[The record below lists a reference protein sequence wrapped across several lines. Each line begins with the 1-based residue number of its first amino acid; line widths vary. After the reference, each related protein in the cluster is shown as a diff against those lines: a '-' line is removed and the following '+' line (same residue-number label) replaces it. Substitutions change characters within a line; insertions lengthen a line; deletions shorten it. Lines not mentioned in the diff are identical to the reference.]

1 MQLSEDELRRPING
15 HEEVE
20 LALLSANL
28 GNVEVEV
35 ADRITLEGFF
45 SDLVTGDLR
54 QTADR
59 VAFKA
64 PMQDTASDAA
74 SSPARHRG
82 SRPAQQCMLA
92 EGDDDGFLLTIALS
106 SARFRPIHLH
116 NPFTPLATVLCSA
129 HTAPLFLQPSSLIH
143 HRLLHLY
150 LPYPP
155 SIYLQP
161 SASQVRSQL
170 REELAETRQVL
181 PN

>member
-64 PMQDTASDAA
+64 PMQGRPGQMRDRRLQGIEAVVSGSSVCLRKATMIA
-74 SSPARHRG
+74 SSLDDSTVECGVFGPIGASLTKARLRH
-82 SRPAQQCMLA
+82 
-92 EGDDDGFLLTIALS
+92 
-106 SARFRPIHLH
+106 
-116 NPFTPLATVLCSA
+116 LATVLWFSPCRA
-129 HTAPLFLQPSSLIH
+129 ASSLSGAFDRCIAV
-143 HRLLHLY
+143 RTACVVVA
-150 LPYPP
+150 
-155 SIYLQP
+155 QP
-161 SASQVRSQL
+161 
-170 REELAETRQVL
+170 
-181 PN
+181 

>member
-64 PMQDTASDAA
+64 PSRDEGLDADRRLQGIEA
-74 SSPARHRG
+74 VVER
-82 SRPAQQCMLA
+82 QQCMLA
-92 EGDDDGFLLTIALS
+92 EGDDDRS
-106 SARFRPIHLH
+106 S
-116 NPFTPLATVLCSA
+116 
-129 HTAPLFLQPSSLIH
+129 
-143 HRLLHLY
+143 
-150 LPYPP
+150 
-155 SIYLQP
+155 
-161 SASQVRSQL
+161 
-170 REELAETRQVL
+170 
-181 PN
+181 